1 MLLSHLL
8 PLLGLLLSQ
17 TSAAALQSES
27 HKISTLRRCQT
38 TGKNCPAGTIT
49 VSQTSKEATTYNTI
63 QSAINA
69 LPNNTTPQT
78 ILIKTGTYNEQLNI
92 TRAGPITFLGETTNP
107 KDATANRVRITWAAA
122 NKDSTGQSVDNVYS
136 SVLVVAPTLESSLT
150 GSGTT
155 GYPVPDDTPFGNT
168 DFRVYNVDF
177 VNEWSD
183 YSDGPAHALSL
194 SRANGGF
201 YYCGFFSYQD
211 TVYVGKLG
219 NAYFYK
225 SIIAGQTDFLYGFG
239 TAWIQS
245 SSIQLR
251 GCGGGITAWKGTN
264 TTFTN
269 KYGVYI
275 VDSDVRAANTS
286 IAPDIIGE
294 CALGRPWNS
303 QHRSIFA
310 RCTEDGSITASG
322 YIDWVVSGVARFQ
335 EGVTLMAEYAV
346 SGPGFNRTGRVEGG
360 VTTLLDKEGW
370 RGFSEP
376 ERVFQRPTGEFGNVG
391 WIDWGVVGE
400 KV

>member
-8 PLLGLLLSQ
+8 PLVGLLLSQ

-27 HKISTLRRCQT
+27 HKISTLRHCQT

-69 LPNNTTPQT
+69 LPNDKTPQT
-78 ILIKTGTYNEQLNI
+78 ILIKAGTYTEQLNI

-211 TVYVGKLG
+211 TVSLLYFLLLVLVMVLGPILLWIGSTIYSTSEHNHSKL
-219 NAYFYK
+219 NETETQ
-225 SIIAGQTDFLYGFG
+225 IQTH
-239 TAWIQS
+239 T
-245 SSIQLR
+245 
-251 GCGGGITAWKGTN
+251 K
-264 TTFTN
+264 
-269 KYGVYI
+269 
-275 VDSDVRAANTS
+275 
-286 IAPDIIGE
+286 P
-294 CALGRPWNS
+294 
-303 QHRSIFA
+303 
-310 RCTEDGSITASG
+310 
-322 YIDWVVSGVARFQ
+322 
-335 EGVTLMAEYAV
+335 
-346 SGPGFNRTGRVEGG
+346 
-360 VTTLLDKEGW
+360 
-370 RGFSEP
+370 
-376 ERVFQRPTGEFGNVG
+376 
-391 WIDWGVVGE
+391 
-400 KV
+400 